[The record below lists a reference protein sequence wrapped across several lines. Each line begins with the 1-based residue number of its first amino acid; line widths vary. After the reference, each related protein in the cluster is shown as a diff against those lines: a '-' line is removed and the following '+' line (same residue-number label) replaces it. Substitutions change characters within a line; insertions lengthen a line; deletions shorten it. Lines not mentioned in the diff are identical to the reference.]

1 MSKSVSISNYDTDL
15 LKKYQKYRISKVRES
30 KDIDIANQDLIVKNI
45 QSESIADQ
53 LHYAL
58 MQLVL
63 DYGL

>member
-1 MSKSVSISNYDTDL
+1 MSKSVSISNYDKDL

-53 LHYAL
+53 VHYAL